1 MFGIVIFLINA
12 LSVRSFAEMEFWFS
26 SIKVAAIILFIVIG
40 GAAVFGLIDFKGGQ
54 ETPFLSNFMTDRGLF
69 PNGVLAVM
77 FTLVMVNFSFQG
89 TEPCRHCGR
98 GK

>member
-1 MFGIVIFLINA
+1 
-12 LSVRSFAEMEFWFS
+12 
-26 SIKVAAIILFIVIG
+26 
-40 GAAVFGLIDFKGGQ
+40 
-54 ETPFLSNFMTDRGLF
+54 MTDRGLF

-89 TEPCRHCGR
+89 TELVGIAAG